1 MSLFERDCHICW
13 GFFCLCWYYMHIYQ
27 RFPWNVLI
35 ASFQIFTKI
44 SFGHHFIYIIFWI
57 DHCYA
62 SILYSCKLRSLEYFF
77 FVYQLWMQCSLN
89 LFTTMFMNAWIL
101 FLTFKFW
108 FDHDLHVHVYG
119 SLFILL
125 TFCDYKLGLIHYMI
139 KLFIHYGLHLIH
151 YFYVHF
157 LLNYI
162 KDCWKGWIFYDYFF
176 HLQRSSNFFRQW
188 LLPSYKSFEIT
199 INSFFNYSLKKE

>member
-1 MSLFERDCHICW
+1 MSLCERNCHICW
-13 GFFCLCWYYMHIYQ
+13 GVFCLCWYYMHINQ

-77 FVYQLWMQCSLN
+77 FVYQLWMQCTGSLN

-101 FLTFKFW
+101 FLIWPW
-108 FDHDLHVHVYG
+108 FTCTCIW
-119 SLFILL
+119 FIIY
-125 TFCDYKLGLIHYMI
+125 TVD
-139 KLFIHYGLHLIH
+139 
-151 YFYVHF
+151 F
-157 LLNYI
+157 LWLQIRFNTL
-162 KDCWKGWIFYDYFF
+162 YDQT
-176 HLQRSSNFFRQW
+176 L
-188 LLPSYKSFEIT
+188 
-199 INSFFNYSLKKE
+199 YSLWNPFDTLFLCAFSS

>member
-1 MSLFERDCHICW
+1 MQAYYILASYDLWNTFFLFTNCECNVVW
-13 GFFCLCWYYMHIYQ
+13 IYLQ
-27 RFPWNVLI
+27 
-35 ASFQIFTKI
+35 Q
-44 SFGHHFIYIIFWI
+44 
-57 DHCYA
+57 C
-62 SILYSCKLRSLEYFF
+62 
-77 FVYQLWMQCSLN
+77 LWMHESY
-89 LFTTMFMNAWIL
+89 
-101 FLTFKFW
+101 FW

-139 KLFIHYGLHLIH
+139 KLFIHYGIHLIH

-176 HLQRSSNFFRQW
+176 HLQGSSNFFQQW
-188 LLPSYKSFEIT
+188 LLPSYKVFWNN
-199 INSFFNYSLKKE
+199 NSFILQLFIKKRVRGY

>member
-35 ASFQIFTKI
+35 ASFKIFTKI

-101 FLTFKFW
+101 FLIWPW
-108 FDHDLHVHVYG
+108 FTCTCIW
-119 SLFILL
+119 FIIY
-125 TFCDYKLGLIHYMI
+125 TVD
-139 KLFIHYGLHLIH
+139 
-151 YFYVHF
+151 F
-157 LLNYI
+157 LWLQIRFNTL
-162 KDCWKGWIFYDYFF
+162 YDQT
-176 HLQRSSNFFRQW
+176 L
-188 LLPSYKSFEIT
+188 
-199 INSFFNYSLKKE
+199 YSLWNPFDTLFLYAFSS